1 MDGFAFILLEVGQ
14 LFGIVFGK
22 GVRSNPI
29 FELINCFT
37 IVLLH
42 PLFVV
47 LLGVAYVAFTGVR
60 ACVFVH
66 YHSVSTDATVVT
78 FACFAAMAVAGFIH
92 EFQRLD
98 AVHNFA

>member
-1 MDGFAFILLEVGQ
+1 M
-14 LFGIVFGK
+14 FGK

-29 FELINCFT
+29 FELITCFS

-42 PLFVV
+42 PLFVM

-66 YHSVSTDATVVT
+66 YHSVSTDVAV
-78 FACFAAMAVAGFIH
+78 FAFAVLLPWQLQGSFMNSKDWMPCIIFHDRSPCSISL
-92 EFQRLD
+92 RL
-98 AVHNFA
+98 VNLW